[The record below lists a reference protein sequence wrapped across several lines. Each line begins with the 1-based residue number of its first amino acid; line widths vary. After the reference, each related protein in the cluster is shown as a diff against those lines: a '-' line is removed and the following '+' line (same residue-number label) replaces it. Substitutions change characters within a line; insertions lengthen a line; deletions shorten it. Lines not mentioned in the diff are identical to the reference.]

1 MEYIQGKPRSQI
13 VFIESSLEE
22 KIEPDNPV
30 RIIDAFV
37 NSCKLEEFG
46 FTHAKHALEGRPP
59 YNPADLLKLYIYGYL
74 NRVRSSRLLE
84 RECKRNLEMMWLL
97 NELTPDHNTIANF
110 RRDNSKA
117 IKLVFR
123 KLVTMCKRLDLIG
136 GKVIATD
143 GTKLRAQ
150 NSKKNNFNQKKID
163 DHLAYIEN
171 KLHEYLDAL
180 DVADTAETMGLDPEI
195 DKEKIRERI
204 ARLNEKKQQYK
215 KLEQQ
220 LIETG
225 QEQISIT
232 DPDSRKLAVRQ
243 NILEVCYNIQASVDD
258 KHNLPIDFKT
268 TNNNDGHALADM
280 AKRAKVIIGNNDF
293 IELADK
299 GYHTGEEIRKCHEA
313 GIETLVAIP
322 KTPISSQA
330 PDPQYNQDKFYYDK
344 ENDFYICPQGQKLY
358 SNGTWYHNHPYKT
371 KHFKTKAC
379 LDCPAKGKCTI
390 SKKGRLIER
399 NENIEATQR
408 NKQAIEKNKNL
419 YKRRQ
424 EIVEHPFGT
433 IKRQWGFDYT
443 LMKGK
448 KKVDGEVG
456 LIFIAYLFTRLRNIL
471 GMARLME
478 AIACLI
484 SLYKSL
490 NRSLKCHIDEFWT
503 ILTIFSIKSPSYLFS
518 INSSYI
524 YWTNEKSAK
533 F

>member
-1 MEYIQGKPRSQI
+1 MEYIQGNPRSQI
-13 VFIESSLEE
+13 VFIGFSLEE

-37 NSCKLEEFG
+37 SSCKLEELG
-46 FTHAKHALEGRPP
+46 FTHARHAPEGRPP

-74 NRVRSSRLLE
+74 NRVRTSRLLE

-123 KLVTMCKRLDLIG
+123 KMVTMCKRLDLIG

-150 NSKKNNFNQKKID
+150 NSKKNNYNQKKID
-163 DHLAYIEN
+163 DHLAYIESR
-171 KLHEYLDAL
+171 LHEYLDAL

-195 DKEKIRERI
+195 DREKIRERI
-204 ARLNEKKQQYK
+204 ARLNEKKRQYK
-215 KLEQQ
+215 DLEQQ

-225 QEQISIT
+225 QEQISTT

-243 NILEVCYNIQASVDD
+243 NILEVCYNIQTSVDD
-258 KHNLPIDFKT
+258 KHYLPIDFKT
-268 TNNNDGHALADM
+268 TNNNDTHALANM
-280 AKRAKVIIGNNDF
+280 TVRAKAILGSTEF

-322 KTPISSQA
+322 KTPVSSQA
-330 PDPQYNQDKFYYDK
+330 PDPAYNQDQFRYDK
-344 ENDFYICPQGQKLY
+344 ENDCYLCPQGQKMT
-358 SNGTWYHNHPYKT
+358 SSGTWYQHHPYKT
-371 KHFKTKAC
+371 KQYKTRSCKG
-379 LDCPAKGKCTI
+379 CPVNTLCTK
-390 SKKGRLIER
+390 SKKGRVIER
-399 NENIEATQR
+399 NENIEDTRR
-408 NKQAIEKNKNL
+408 NKQAIENNNEL
-419 YKRRQ
+419 YRRRQ

-443 LMKGK
+443 LMKGRQ
-448 KKVDGEVG
+448 KVDGEVG
-456 LIFIAYLFTRLRNIL
+456 LIFI
-471 GMARLME
+471 
-478 AIACLI
+478 
-484 SLYKSL
+484 
-490 NRSLKCHIDEFWT
+490 
-503 ILTIFSIKSPSYLFS
+503 SYLFRRLITILGINGLMKAVLS
-518 INSSYI
+518 LKSLYFDLRKAIKRIWINSEAIQAILIILRGTQPYSLNI
-524 YWTNEKSAK
+524 P
-533 F
+533 

>member
-1 MEYIQGKPRSQI
+1 MDYITGKPRTQL
-13 VFIESSLEE
+13 VLIESSLEE
-22 KIEPDNPV
+22 KIEQDNPV

-46 FTHAKHALEGRPP
+46 FKRAKHASEGRPP
-59 YNPADLLKLYIYGYL
+59 YHPGDLLKLFISGYL
-74 NRVRSSRLLE
+74 NRIRSSRLLE
-84 RECKRNLEMMWLL
+84 RECKRNLELMWLL
-97 NELTPDHNTIANF
+97 NELIPDHNTIANF
-110 RRDNSKA
+110 RRDNPKA

-123 KLVTMCKRLDLIG
+123 KMVILCKRLDLIG

-180 DVADTAETMGLDPEI
+180 DIADTAETMGLDPDI
-195 DKEKIRERI
+195 DKEKIREKI
-204 ARLNEKKQQYK
+204 AQLNNKKQQYQ
-215 KLEQQ
+215 KLEEQ

-225 QEQISIT
+225 QEQISTT

-258 KHNLPIDFKT
+258 KNNLPIDFKT
-268 TNNNDGHALADM
+268 TNNNDTHALANM
-280 AKRAKVIIGNNDF
+280 AIRAKAILGNPEF
-293 IELADK
+293 TELADK

-322 KTPISSQA
+322 KTPLSSQA
-330 PDPQYNQDKFYYDK
+330 PNPAYNQDQFKYDK
-344 ENDFYICPQGQKLY
+344 EHDLYLCPQGQKLT
-358 SNGTWYHNHPYKT
+358 SNGTWYTNHPYKT

-379 LDCPAKGKCTI
+379 LTCGAKSLCTT
-390 SKKGRLIER
+390 SAKGRLIER

-408 NKQAIEKNKNL
+408 NKQTIENNKDL

-448 KKVDGEVG
+448 QKVDGEAG
-456 LIFIAYLFTRLRNIL
+456 LIFI
-471 GMARLME
+471 
-478 AIACLI
+478 
-484 SLYKSL
+484 
-490 NRSLKCHIDEFWT
+490 
-503 ILTIFSIKSPSYLFS
+503 SYLFRRLMS
-518 INSSYI
+518 ILGVNGLKEAVQCLFTALIKSITTLKPSEFGNRLIRIDFYQKNISYNISLNSCNF
-524 YWTNEKSAK
+524 T
-533 F
+533 

>member
-46 FTHAKHALEGRPP
+46 FTHAKHAPEGRPP

-74 NRVRSSRLLE
+74 NRVRTSRLLE
-84 RECKRNLEMMWLL
+84 RECKRNLEMIWLL

-110 RRDNSKA
+110 RRDNAKA

-123 KLVTMCKRLDLIG
+123 KMVTMCKRLDLIG

-150 NSKKNNFNQKKID
+150 NSKKNNYNQKKIN

-195 DKEKIRERI
+195 DKEKIREKI
-204 ARLNEKKQQYK
+204 ARLNQKKQQYK

-220 LIETG
+220 LVETG
-225 QEQISIT
+225 QEQISTT

-243 NILEVCYNIQASVDD
+243 NILEVCYNIQTSVDD
-258 KHNLPIDFKT
+258 KNNLPIDFKT
-268 TNNNDGHALADM
+268 TNNNDTHALSNM
-280 AKRAKVIIGNNDF
+280 AVRAKAIIGNDEF
-293 IELADK
+293 FEPADK

-322 KTPISSQA
+322 KTPVSSQA
-330 PDPQYNQDKFYYDK
+330 PDPAYNQDKFFYDK
-344 ENDFYICPQGQKLY
+344 ENDCYICPQGQKMT
-358 SNGTWYHNHPYKT
+358 SSGTWYQHHPYKT
-371 KHFKTKAC
+371 KQYKTKSC
-379 LDCPAKGKCTI
+379 TGCPVKALCTKAI
-390 SKKGRLIER
+390 KGRVIER
-399 NENIEATQR
+399 NENIENTQR
-408 NKQAIEKNKNL
+408 NKMAIENNKEL
-419 YKRRQ
+419 YRRRQ

-456 LIFIAYLFTRLRNIL
+456 LIFIAYLFTRLKNIL
-471 GMARLME
+471 GVKGLME
-478 AIACLI
+478 AIAGLFSLYTRSKQVIKCLLIDFQRFLRYISEIKTLGRYSVI
-484 SLYKSL
+484 SL
-490 NRSLKCHIDEFWT
+490 
-503 ILTIFSIKSPSYLFS
+503 
-518 INSSYI
+518 
-524 YWTNEKSAK
+524 
-533 F
+533 